1 MREGEGQVAD
11 VVFWKCGLI
20 ACVEAG
26 SFAFEGAALSGGC
39 V

>member
-1 MREGEGQVAD
+1 MAD
-11 VVFWKCGLI
+11 VVFWRCGLI
-20 ACVEAG
+20 VRVEAG